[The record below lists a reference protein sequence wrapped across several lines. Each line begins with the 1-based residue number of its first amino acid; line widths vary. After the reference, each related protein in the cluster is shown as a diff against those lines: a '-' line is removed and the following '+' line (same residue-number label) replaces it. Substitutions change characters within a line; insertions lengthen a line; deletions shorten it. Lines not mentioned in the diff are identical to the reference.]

1 MVVFADG
8 SIEGT
13 IGGGKLEAE
22 AIRTAVVSMGTMS
35 GVRFPFTRI
44 VQFNGADAASM
55 DMICGGEVNLLFEFI
70 DPQNLERVGLLA
82 QIKDMGGANAA
93 GWFVVRYQPFMHR
106 SDWTLVHPYDVT
118 EEVFNLPTEIIRQ
131 VQSWQVIEEPGVI
144 VQIERL
150 DKNGTVVI
158 FGAGHVAQP
167 IAQLCTMVGFSVTV
181 VDDRSAYANPNR
193 FPLASRILAPDN
205 ITAAFA
211 DLVVDPFTYIVIVT
225 RGHLQDHVVA
235 AWALK
240 TPAGYIGMIGSRR
253 KWRVIQDALLEQG
266 FQQQDL
272 DRINTPIGLPIG
284 AETPE
289 EIGVSVVAEM
299 IKVRADKRKD
309 VETLIGRKS

>member
-8 SIEGT
+8 SIIGT

-22 AIRTAVVSMGTMS
+22 AIRTAVVSMESIPGE
-35 GVRFPFTRI
+35 RFPFTRS

-70 DPQNLERVGLLA
+70 DPQDAERVGLLSR
-82 QIKDMGGANAA
+82 IKDICGANAA
-93 GWFVVRYQPFMHR
+93 GWFVVRYQSSNHR
-106 SDWTLVHPYDVT
+106 SDWNLVYPYDDT
-118 EEVFNLPTEIIRQ
+118 QDFFNVPTEIIRQ

-181 VDDRSAYANPNR
+181 IDDRSSYANPTR
-193 FPLASRILAPDN
+193 FPLANRILSPED

-211 DLVVDPFTYIVIVT
+211 DVAVDPFTYIVIVT

-235 AWALK
+235 AKALK

-272 DRINTPIGLPIG
+272 ERIHTPIGLPIG

-299 IKVRADKRKD
+299 IKIRADKRKD
-309 VETLIGRKS
+309 VETFIQRKP